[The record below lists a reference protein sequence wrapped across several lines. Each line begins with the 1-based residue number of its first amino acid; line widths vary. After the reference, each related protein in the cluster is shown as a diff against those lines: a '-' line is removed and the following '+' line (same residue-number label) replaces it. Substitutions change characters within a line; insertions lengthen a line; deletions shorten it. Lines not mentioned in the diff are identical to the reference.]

1 MKRFGPR
8 LRILAPVA
16 ALTAASI
23 ALLSSTAGT
32 LAAWTDDEYV
42 SASAGV
48 MVAGDCS
55 TSTLFQT
62 ESAARQVSGSVGGQ
76 DLDTLAAVQGLTV
89 RNTRGSVA
97 VEPATATQVDPVTY
111 TAAVEAG
118 ALGSPL
124 LSAAL
129 GLNQPAGTAGAYTQ
143 WARATASGR
152 AAGAAGLV
160 SDQSGA
166 IDGTGTANGSTTS
179 PTAASINL
187 ASFVPSSSAAMTLDV
202 GAVASS
208 SAVDACTLRN
218 GWPTQSAS
226 PVVARS
232 YGIAGL
238 RLNMSADSVRTMT
251 SGVGA
256 TVDGIAGNLAAIAT
270 PTGSLTTAV
279 TGGVTDL
286 VSKATT
292 GLLVGP
298 ITTKI
303 TLGTPDLSAVKPLLT
318 TPLTDGVV
326 TVDLV
331 NSRILFDLAKLTSGP
346 AGLNNLPPNTRV
358 ILDAGTVQSL
368 TQRTAALLDTWRK
381 AVTAEVDKALAATAV
396 TVDTKVILR
405 TEVLLLGIVVGKI
418 DVAEVAVRY
427 ATTVGAFRS
436 TTPPSPSVT
445 ASVLGAELSGLQ
457 GLLSPITGAL
467 LSGTGKIVAGAL
479 DGALLGP
486 GALLPTA
493 SAAIQS
499 AVTPVVTAATA
510 SLTPL
515 ADTLSL
521 TVNVRPDQPGAP
533 VSAAV
538 AGSSADGQFKVS
550 ALRVAAAGSAAEIYL
565 ATSSAGPVVFRPST
579 G

>member
-23 ALLSSTAGT
+23 ALLTSTAGT

-62 ESAARQVSGSVGGQ
+62 ESAARQVSGSVSGQ

-89 RNTRGSVA
+89 RNTGGTVA

-143 WARATASGR
+143 WARATASGQ
-152 AAGAAGLV
+152 AKGAAGLV

-187 ASFVPSSSAAMTLDV
+187 ASVVPSSNAAMTLDV

-218 GWPTQSAS
+218 GWPTLSAS

-256 TVDGIAGNLAAIAT
+256 TVDGITGDLAAIVT
-270 PTGSLTTAV
+270 PAGSLTTAV

-298 ITTKI
+298 VTTTI

-318 TPLTDGVV
+318 APLTDGVV
-326 TVDLV
+326 TVDLA
-331 NSRILFDLAKLTSGP
+331 NARILFDLAKLTSGP
-346 AGLNNLPPNTRV
+346 AGLNNLPPNTPV

-368 TQRTAALLDTWRK
+368 TQRTAALLDTWRN
-381 AVTAEVDKALAATAV
+381 AVIAEVDKALAATSF
-396 TVDTKVILR
+396 TMETKVTLQA
-405 TEVLLLGIVVGKI
+405 VVPLLGKI
-418 DVAEVAVRY
+418 DVAEVAVSY
-427 ATTVGAFRS
+427 DTTVGAFRS
-436 TTPPSPSVT
+436 TTPPSPSVSP
-445 ASVLGAELSGLQ
+445 SVLGNGLPGLQ
-457 GLLSPITGAL
+457 ALLSPITGAL

-479 DGALLGP
+479 DGALFGP

-493 SAAIQS
+493 STSIQS
-499 AVTPVVTAATA
+499 AVLPVVGAATA

-521 TVNVRPDQPGAP
+521 TVNVQPDQPGAP

-538 AGSSADGQFKVS
+538 AGSSAAGQFKVS
-550 ALRVAAAGSAAEIYL
+550 ALRVAAVGSTAEIYL
-565 ATSSAGPVVFRPST
+565 ATSSAGPVVFRPRT